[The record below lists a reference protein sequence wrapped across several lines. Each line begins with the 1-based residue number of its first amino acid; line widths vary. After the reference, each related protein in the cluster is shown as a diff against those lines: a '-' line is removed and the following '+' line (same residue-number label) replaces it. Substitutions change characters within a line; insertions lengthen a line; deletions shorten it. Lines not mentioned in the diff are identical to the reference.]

1 MRQKNAKYY
10 FYHKKTGIYY
20 CCPLSKITGKKLYSI
35 STGTRDREE
44 AKKIMDSWA
53 NNDAFPKPYER
64 GRPKPI
70 STIDIVK
77 NIMNMTVS
85 KEFILEDVYNIFWT
99 LIGAYRYEIA
109 SDLKGLL
116 APIFSMLNI
125 DIDISKLI
133 KENFQKN
140 NNIKLVDFILSYW
153 DYDNSPYIIDLINMG
168 IPNSELPKKDR
179 FLHTLQAVR
188 KHIVHLDKNIL
199 LKDTTPNIINNF
211 FFHLLSKYNVS
222 ENYMP
227 TLSRMITQPL
237 RYAEKKH
244 LISEIITTDIR
255 KYREKEKNKAILT
268 KEETRK
274 LFLSID
280 NFKNLEH
287 YCINRIALETA
298 SRIGEILA
306 LTINDVKIINK
317 DECWITINKS
327 YNARTHK
334 IGSTKTKENKT
345 VTISSSLLEL
355 LQELIEKNPYKDKM
369 DNPFLFF
376 HSTMKDRPVSYTE
389 VTREFRRVIKELG
402 FQRSSLTFHSY
413 RHLAVVI
420 LSDDNTSTRE
430 IMSITGH
437 KTEKMV
443 SRYANHETEKQRK
456 NKKELVSKII
466 TFLN

>member
-10 FYHKKTGIYY
+10 FYHKRTGIYY
-20 CCPLSKITGKKLYSI
+20 CCPLSKITGEILYTI
-35 STGTRDREE
+35 STGTKDREE
-44 AKKIMDSWA
+44 ARKIMDSWA
-53 NNDAFPKPYER
+53 KNDAFPRPYER
-64 GRPKPI
+64 GKPKSI
-70 STIDIVK
+70 SSFDIVK
-77 NIMNMTVS
+77 NIMTLIAS
-85 KEFILEDVYNIFWT
+85 KEFILEDVYTILWT
-99 LIGAYRYEIA
+99 LIGAYRNEITP
-109 SDLKGLL
+109 DLKGFL

-125 DIDISKLI
+125 DIDIPKLI
-133 KENFQKN
+133 KENRQRN
-140 NNIKLVDFILSYW
+140 NNVKLVDFILSYW
-153 DYDNSPYIIDLINMG
+153 DYDNSPYIEDLINMG
-168 IPNSELPKKDR
+168 TLNSELPKKDR
-179 FLHTLQAVR
+179 FLHTFQAVR
-188 KHIVHLDKNIL
+188 KHIIHLDKNIF
-199 LKDTTPNIINNF
+199 LKDTTPTIINNF
-211 FFHLLSKYNVS
+211 FFHLLSKCNVS

-227 TLSRMITQPL
+227 TLARMFTQPL
-237 RYAEKKH
+237 HYAEKKH
-244 LISEIITTDIR
+244 LIPEIITTDIR
-255 KYREKEKNKAILT
+255 KYREKEKNKAILS
-268 KEETRK
+268 KEETHK
-274 LFLSID
+274 LFSSID

-287 YCINRIALETA
+287 YCVNRIALETA

-327 YNARTHK
+327 YNAKTHK

-345 VTISSSLLEL
+345 VTISPSLLKL
-355 LQELIEKNPYKDKM
+355 LQELIEKNPYRDKM

-389 VTREFRRVIKELG
+389 VTREFRRVIKKLG

-443 SRYANHETEKQRK
+443 SRYANHETEKQRE
-456 NKKELVSKII
+456 NKKELVSKIT